1 MLYLCLC
8 SASLHADELVVTNPE
23 CARLDIQPSSFLLS
37 LHVLSFIAPVPT
49 QPETKCCQLNPCHER
64 REIIYQKTQVTSKK
78 KNQKEARPKA
88 SPWNET
94 QCLLQQT
101 CLGVVNRIREDWKK
115 PTDQVWFPSQV
126 KSRLNFKWVI
136 RKIPFLISGASFG
149 YHSCRRRIPS
159 LYSWT
164 PQPHQAPTLP
174 SHIFVHLVAQSTLP
188 TKLGPWACGA
198 SALSTSH
205 MISLPS
211 HVLIR
216 VTLLGMQFSW
226 VSERGWFQ
234 ACLQISKP
242 RGSGPLCK
250 ML

>member
-1 MLYLCLC
+1 MCQARH
-8 SASLHADELVVTNPE
+8 SALLISAITS
-23 CARLDIQPSSFLLS
+23 CAEFHSPCP
-37 LHVLSFIAPVPT
+37 HPAWNKVLPIKPLPWEKRNHISENTGYI
-49 QPETKCCQLNPCHER
+49 K
-64 REIIYQKTQVTSKK
+64 KK